1 MSAAALF
8 FRLRLPDFSGPSG
21 FYGRVARRGFGRGL
35 AAAFFS
41 GQPARFSFSA
51 RSLFRA
57 CSLSLFAR
65 SRVTGAGRFRRVSE
79 SADGAVPAA
88 PADFFRAVGFLRTGC
103 PAGLRSWAG
112 CRPFTRP
119 RLLFPGWATSPQ
131 TGVCVSRVGC
141 AASPSPWCPFRC
153 SRACRE
159 RQVLRV
165 RVSGPNV
172 GGRYRRIQLSSEGLS
187 RKASRRALSSGRIYP
202 SAAATSTSASR
213 LQRLWFVTP
222 ASRRRSSPRRIP

>member
-35 AAAFFS
+35 AAAFFLRATCPVFLFS
-41 GQPARFSFSA
+41 PFTFPSLFSFPV
-51 RSLFRA
+51 
-57 CSLSLFAR
+57 CTLSGNR
-65 SRVTGAGRFRRVSE
+65 SRSVSPGFRIGGRGCSGCACRLPGRRVFT
-79 SADGAVPAA
+79 DGLPGGASVVGWLPPVYAAALAV
-88 PADFFRAVGFLRTGC
+88 FLGR
-103 PAGLRSWAG
+103 
-112 CRPFTRP
+112 
-119 RLLFPGWATSPQ
+119 ATSPQ

-165 RVSGPNV
+165 RVSGPNA

>member
-103 PAGLRSWAG
+103 PTGLRWWAG

-119 RLLFPGWATSPQ
+119 RMLF
-131 TGVCVSRVGC
+131 SRVGRLHRRPGC
-141 AASPSPWCPFRC
+141 ACPVWVVRLHRRRGARFGAVGRVGNGRCFGCGYPGRTRAGVTGASSFRRKGCRGKRAGGPCP
-153 SRACRE
+153 
-159 RQVLRV
+159 
-165 RVSGPNV
+165 PV
-172 GGRYRRIQLSSEGLS
+172 GYTPR
-187 RKASRRALSSGRIYP
+187 
-202 SAAATSTSASR
+202 
-213 LQRLWFVTP
+213 QRLP
-222 ASRRRSSPRRIP
+222 PRARRGCKGCSS